1 MQTSRD
7 DFVIA
12 VRSAFLKK
20 GAQQRFSILGLIFF
34 SVIFLILGNFNYKPI
49 DYIKIAIKEI
59 VYASSFTVSIAE
71 NFIKKTYVNIS
82 SHITHYEDYQ
92 KIKNELEK
100 LRSKNLSRKILTL
113 ENTKYKK
120 LVDNYFIEENET
132 YAKVLIDKQSPFL
145 RSIII
150 NKGSKNNIK
159 LGMII
164 LDENYLVGK
173 VIEVN
178 YVTSRVLLISDINS
192 KIPVSLQPGDIQ
204 AIMSGKGKKIG
215 VLQYIKNSKVI
226 ENDKQDFLVLTSGAG
241 EAFKEG
247 IPIGII
253 KNEKSTLNS
262 TDKIVHFKKDF
273 EQLKY
278 VKVVSYAKETESL
291 DLTSKNDSKKIED
304 KIQEKNQ
311 EQEVLRIL
319 REQKKIAREIR
330 IKIEEENSVL
340 KNKIIKL
347 QNELIMTKKTIK
359 KNKNESE
366 KIQFLQ
372 LNLLYGSKCKKTFF
386 NKLHKIGSDEYKTCV
401 LNKGKI
407 KKN

>member
-12 VRSAFLKK
+12 IRSAFLKK

-34 SVIFLILGNFNYKPI
+34 SIIFLILGSFNYKPI
-49 DYIKIAIKEI
+49 DYVKIAIKEI
-59 VYASSFTVSIAE
+59 VYVSSFTISIPE
-71 NFIKKTYVNIS
+71 NFIKKTYVSIS
-82 SHITHYEDYQ
+82 SHITHYENYQ
-92 KIKNELEK
+92 KIKNEVEK
-100 LRSKNLSRKILTL
+100 LRSKDLSTKILTL

-150 NKGSKNNIK
+150 NKGSKNSIK

-173 VIEVN
+173 VVEVN
-178 YVTSRVLLISDINS
+178 YLTSRVLLISDINS

-226 ENDKQDFLVLTSGAG
+226 ENDKGDFLVLTSGAG

-253 KNEKSTLNS
+253 KSEKSTLNS
-262 TDKIVHFKKDF
+262 TDKIVHFEKDF

-278 VKVVSYAKETESL
+278 VKVVSYAKETESI

-319 REQKKIAREIR
+319 REEKKIAKEIR
-330 IKIEEENSVL
+330 IKIEKENSVL
-340 KNKIIKL
+340 KNKVIKL
-347 QNELIMTKKTIK
+347 QNKLVMTKKIIIENTIK
-359 KNKNESE
+359 TEEIK
-366 KIQFLQ
+366 FLQ
-372 LNLLYGSKCKKTFF
+372 LDLLYGSKCKKTFY
-386 NKLHKIGSDEYKTCV
+386 NKLYKKDSDEYKTCV